1 MTAVD
6 VHVRIRII
14 QPAHE
19 NGAQPDISAP
29 TSTRASTAA
38 ADRCSYTPG
47 PSNIAMND
55 PQVAMS
61 VSSRRHRRSM
71 LSMIPRHIVCA
82 HTQDRSVQIPQQ
94 SPPKA
99 NRGPACLRS
108 LGMRQTTQ
116 RLPAL
121 AHWKRRV
128 SKQQGPGVAK
138 VQSTA
143 RSAHVLQGVFG
154 SIGGGSISNCYG
166 HLQLIVIRQGSTL
179 EPTRSSG
186 PLISTCVHTHTYTH
200 TPHIAP
206 GSQQEA
212 TGAAR
217 QTQRRQNPTAQATD
231 QSANHAQPLQLQ
243 WQPQLAEHICAQMTS
258 PSQASG
264 APCIMSGEFWKHA
277 TAQHCVQLR
286 VGVMWCRHQRGSRPP
301 AFGQSCER
309 GGKPTAAEH
318 VARCCELYRPTP
330 QEKRPAAV
338 SQHRGALHEQS
349 SIAAVTLPGTYR
361 VRLHPRCN
369 ARLRGMTHGRFC
381 SQPPSTL
388 VRVCYA

>member
-138 VQSTA
+138 VQSTSALGARTSGCLRLDRRWKHLELLRPPSVDRHSSRQHPRTDQIQRATHQHMRPHPHVHAHTSHCSRITA
-143 RSAHVLQGVFG
+143 RSDRCGT
-154 SIGGGSISNCYG
+154 SNSETTESNSAG
-166 HLQLIVIRQGSTL
+166 HRPVGKSCTA
-179 EPTRSSG
+179 
-186 PLISTCVHTHTYTH
+186 
-200 TPHIAP
+200 IA
-206 GSQQEA
+206 A
-212 TGAAR
+212 TVAAAAR
-217 QTQRRQNPTAQATD
+217 
-231 QSANHAQPLQLQ
+231 
-243 WQPQLAEHICAQMTS
+243 
-258 PSQASG
+258 
-264 APCIMSGEFWKHA
+264 
-277 TAQHCVQLR
+277 
-286 VGVMWCRHQRGSRPP
+286 
-301 AFGQSCER
+301 
-309 GGKPTAAEH
+309 
-318 VARCCELYRPTP
+318 
-330 QEKRPAAV
+330 
-338 SQHRGALHEQS
+338 
-349 SIAAVTLPGTYR
+349 
-361 VRLHPRCN
+361 
-369 ARLRGMTHGRFC
+369 
-381 SQPPSTL
+381 
-388 VRVCYA
+388 